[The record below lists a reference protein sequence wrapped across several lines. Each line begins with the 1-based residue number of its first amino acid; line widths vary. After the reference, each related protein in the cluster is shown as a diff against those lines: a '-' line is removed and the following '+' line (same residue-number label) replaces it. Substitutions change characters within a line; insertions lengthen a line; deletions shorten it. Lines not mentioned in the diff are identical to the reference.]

1 MRVHVDVVA
10 TFWRAAEGMR
20 HALLARARSIHV
32 YNNTSNLFSMFF
44 SSFYSE
50 AKLSIELA
58 MIKLKQQSDWV
69 VYDKATKGVCE
80 IGAFF
85 FSSDS

>member
-1 MRVHVDVVA
+1 
-10 TFWRAAEGMR
+10 
-20 HALLARARSIHV
+20 
-32 YNNTSNLFSMFF
+32 
-44 SSFYSE
+44 
-50 AKLSIELA
+50 

-85 FSSDS
+85 FPLTHE